1 MNDFI
6 KEIEKAKD
14 IVILGHMRPDG
25 DCVGSCLGV
34 YNYVLD
40 NYPDKQVDV
49 YLDAFKQEFMFL
61 HGADQI
67 LHEKKDQTYDLCISM
82 DSGDLSIEIQRS

>member
-25 DCVGSCLGV
+25 DCVGSCLSV

-40 NYPDKQVDV
+40 NYPDKKVDV
-49 YLDAFKQEFMFL
+49 YMDAFKQEFMFL

-67 LHEKKDQTYDLCISM
+67 LVIWTVMVIMYRIL
-82 DSGDLSIEIQRS
+82 IQQGERCV

>member
-6 KEIEKAKD
+6 REIEKAKD
-14 IVILGHMRPDG
+14 IVILGHTRPDG

-40 NYPDKQVDV
+40 NYPDK
-49 YLDAFKQEFMFL
+49 
-61 HGADQI
+61 
-67 LHEKKDQTYDLCISM
+67 
-82 DSGDLSIEIQRS
+82 